1 MPIAVTATE
10 ELRHSPHKARE
21 SVYKHFIEQVP
32 DQNLRLTYKIKRL
45 QTQNL
50 IQTKSKKVVI
60 GLASIGMLKCLVIT
74 HGESRLYVLESG

>member
-1 MPIAVTATE
+1 MTIAVTATA
-10 ELRHSPHKARE
+10 ELRHSPHQARE

-50 IQTKSKKVVI
+50 IQTKNKKVVI

-74 HGESRLYVLESG
+74 HRESRLYVLESG